1 MELFSVL
8 CDSLDGRGVWRRM
21 DTCIYITEFLPC
33 SPETVTTLL
42 TGYTSIQNKKFF
54 KNVSL
59 TSRRVNPWLEEEKEM
74 DNCVLSL
81 EYVETLYSLP

>member
-42 TGYTSIQNKKFF
+42 TGYTSIQNKKL
-54 KNVSL
+54 KMN
-59 TSRRVNPWLEEEKEM
+59 K
-74 DNCVLSL
+74 
-81 EYVETLYSLP
+81 